1 VTGGIPRLFE
11 TMRVRNGGVPF
22 ARGHANRLRGSSRA
36 LGLASP
42 PDIADLAAIRAAALP
57 ADHVLRVSWDGRA
70 LHWSDRP
77 FAVFAAPRVA
87 VVRSRH
93 RGYPHK
99 LVERSQFDAAMRE
112 ARSRGADEPV
122 LRTSRGYLAEGARF
136 GVVWLD
142 GGVARTPA
150 LGLAILPSIGIARLG
165 QVARSENGMAVAR
178 GTHMPEEVVGRPA
191 ALVNAVQGIVPIGW
205 LDGVP
210 VPGDERWR
218 AWAAVFW
225 AA

>member
-1 VTGGIPRLFE
+1 MTGGIPRLFE
-11 TMRVRNGGVPF
+11 TMRVHNGGVPF
-22 ARGHANRLRGSSRA
+22 ARGHANRLRASSRA

-77 FAVFAAPRVA
+77 FTVLAAPRVV

-112 ARSRGADEPV
+112 ARSRGAEEP
-122 LRTSRGYLAEGARF
+122 LLCTSRGYLAEGARF

-150 LGLAILPSIGIARLG
+150 LSLGILPSIGVWRLQELAQREGIAVE
-165 QVARSENGMAVAR
+165 Q
-178 GTHMPEEVVGRPA
+178 GTHFAEALVGCPA

-205 LDGVP
+205 LDGGP